1 MFLNGFFIDSEM
13 ENGIKSEFVEKFRG
27 RTKKFVVENIKLYRS
42 LPKTEEARIIG
53 KQLLRASSSVGAN
66 YRAAC
71 RARSQAEFHSKISIV
86 VEEADESLFWME
98 ILIEADIV
106 AKHDI
111 SILMTEATEILK
123 VTSSARKTIT
133 DKK

>member
-1 MFLNGFFIDSEM
+1 M
-13 ENGIKSEFVEKFRG
+13 ENGIKSEFVEKFRD

-66 YRAAC
+66 YMAAC

-106 AKHDI
+106 TKHDI
-111 SILMTEATEILK
+111 SILMPEATEILK